1 MQGVED
7 KERAK
12 EEEKM
17 RQGEQVRDGDRKLNT
32 EGESK
37 IERDLGNKATLE
49 LENESK
55 NMGEVMSGERET
67 EGERGRER
75 EAKVT
80 FTNALT
86 LCTLH

>member
-37 IERDLGNKATLE
+37 IERDLGNKA
-49 LENESK
+49 
-55 NMGEVMSGERET
+55 V
-67 EGERGRER
+67 
-75 EAKVT
+75 
-80 FTNALT
+80 FF
-86 LCTLH
+86 